1 MPATTARALSGGRRT
16 TWRTSWHWNRGRRST
31 GTTLLHGDLYPFNL
45 LLTPDRVVVIDWPHA
60 WTGATGFLLRA
71 AATAGPG
78 ADPHIVAMMTALG
91 MASVQW
97 LQHRWPAAG

>member
-1 MPATTARALSGGRRT
+1 MALESRAQV
-16 TWRTSWHWNRGRRST
+16 T

-60 WTGATGFLLRA
+60 WTGAPFCDVVTLLSSAR
-71 AATAGPG
+71 
-78 ADPHIVAMMTALG
+78 LR
-91 MASVQW
+91 